1 MCLAVPMKIMAIDG
15 TMATMEVSGITKEAS
30 LMMLPE
36 AKVGD
41 YVLIH
46 AGFAIQ
52 KVDEDEAQ
60 ETLRLLAEM
69 VSMEPDPPDHVAG
82 LPPYSQD

>member
-1 MCLAVPMKIMAIDG
+1 MCLAVPMKIMAING

-60 ETLRLLAEM
+60 ETLRLLAEI
-69 VSMEPDPPDHVAG
+69 VSMEPGPPNQTVG
-82 LPPYSQD
+82 LLSYSQD